1 MDSVL
6 IKNIRAVD
14 SDMDKVMDILIKD
27 GIIAEIDDNIQHAA
41 DTLIDGTGLVLI
53 PSLFDMHVHFR
64 DPGLTYKE
72 DIITGC
78 SAALA
83 GGVTGVLAMPNTK
96 PPCDNPETIR
106 YIIDKAEGTGVDV
119 YPAGCITN
127 GMSGDGLCDY
137 DKLKKAGCICI
148 SDDGRPV
155 ENAEMM
161 RKALEL
167 SKTNG
172 LLVASHCED
181 LSIIDGGIMNRGEV
195 SEKLGVKGMDRA
207 SEDYITAREMIL
219 AESVDACI
227 HICHVSTEGS
237 TAMIR
242 FAKSRGVKVTCETA
256 PHYFMLT
263 DILLEKR
270 DADYRMNPPLRTDKD
285 VRAIIDGIK
294 DGTIDCIITDH
305 APHAP
310 EEKSDFEKAPNG
322 VVGLETS
329 LAVTLTVLYHTGEIS
344 LNKVVELMCINPRK
358 ILGLDVPEIKAG
370 SNADLVIVDIN
381 KKWTVEPEKLHSK
394 SHNTVFKGMTLT
406 GKPLVT
412 ISKGV
417 IRYNEIN

>member
-1 MDSVL
+1 MSSIL
-6 IKNIRAVD
+6 IRNVRAVD
-14 SDMDKVMDILIKD
+14 AEKDITADVLIEN
-27 GIIAEIDDNIQHAA
+27 GTISAVGSELGAAA
-41 DTLIDGTGLVLI
+41 DQVIDGTGLVLM

-64 DPGLTYKE
+64 DPGQTHKE
-72 DIITGC
+72 DVLTGC

-96 PPCDNPETIR
+96 PPCDNPE
-106 YIIDKAEGTGVDV
+106 IIKYVREKAQGTGVDV
-119 YPAGCITN
+119 YPVGCITG
-127 GMSGDGLCDY
+127 GMSGNGLCDY
-137 DKLKKAGCICI
+137 EAMKAAGCICI

-167 SKTNG
+167 SKENG

-181 LSIIDGGIMNRGEV
+181 LSIINGGIMNKGKT

-219 AESVDACI
+219 ASSVGARI

-237 TAMIR
+237 AAMIR

-263 DILLEKR
+263 DELLEKR
-270 DADYRMNPPLRTDKD
+270 DADYRMNPPLRTPAD
-285 VRAIIDGIK
+285 VRAIIEAVK
-294 DGTIDCIITDH
+294 DGTIDCIVTDH
-305 APHAP
+305 APHAA
-310 EEKSDFEKAPNG
+310 EEKADFEKAPNG

-329 LAVTLTVLYHTGEIS
+329 LAATLTALYHTGEIS
-344 LNKVVELMCINPRK
+344 LNRIVELMCVNPRK
-358 ILGLDVPEIKAG
+358 LLGLEAPAIEPGKP
-370 SNADLVIVDIN
+370 ADLVLVDTDR
-381 KKWTVEPEKLHSK
+381 KWTVEPEKLHSK
-394 SHNTVFKGMTLT
+394 SHNTVFKGIELT

-412 ISKGV
+412 ISGGE
-417 IRYNEIN
+417 IRFDARN

>member
-1 MDSVL
+1 MSAIF

-14 SDMDKVMDILIKD
+14 AETDTITDVFISGDTIAEVGRELHNEADKV
-27 GIIAEIDDNIQHAA
+27 
-41 DTLIDGTGLVLI
+41 IDGTGLVLM
-53 PSLFDMHVHFR
+53 PSLFDMHVHLR
-64 DPGLTYKE
+64 DPGFTHKE
-72 DIITGC
+72 DVLTGC
-78 SAALA
+78 AAALA

-106 YIIDKAEGTGVDV
+106 YIINKAEGTGVDV
-119 YPAGCITN
+119 YPVGCITG
-127 GMSGDGLCDY
+127 GMSGNGLCDY
-137 DKLKKAGCICI
+137 EALKAAGCICI

-161 RKALEL
+161 REALEL
-167 SKTNG
+167 SKSNG

-181 LSIIDGGIMNRGEV
+181 LSIINGGIINKGET

-219 AESVDACI
+219 ASSVDARI

-237 TAMIR
+237 AAMIR
-242 FAKSRGVKVTCETA
+242 FAKSRGIKVTCETA

-263 DILLEKR
+263 DELLEKR
-270 DADYRMNPPLRTDKD
+270 DADYRMNPPLRTPGD
-285 VRAIIDGIK
+285 VRAIIDAIK

-305 APHAP
+305 APHTA
-310 EEKSDFEKAPNG
+310 EEKAVFEKAPNG

-329 LAVTLTVLYHTGEIS
+329 LAATLTALYHTGEIT
-344 LNKVVELMCINPRK
+344 LNKVVELMCVNPRK
-358 ILGLDVPEIKAG
+358 ILGLEVPEIKAG
-370 SNADLVIVDIN
+370 KTADLVIADID

-412 ISKGV
+412 ISKGE
-417 IRYNEIN
+417 IRYEAE